1 MQGSATYSRRRYAD
15 ALVENFADCWSALN
29 HDSSLLMDRLLVWSS
44 FQQKEAKL
52 NPGFLS
58 KEEFRLGDVFINIT
72 PDTEGGG
79 NKELKSQH
87 VSSVKASVF
96 CSPSENTL
104 LIGFRYL
111 QNDLF
116 NGITTRIMIL
126 FMREA
131 IQALRQADN
140 AFPALW
146 QLMLCYRGR

>member
-1 MQGSATYSRRRYAD
+1 M
-15 ALVENFADCWSALN
+15 
-29 HDSSLLMDRLLVWSS
+29 
-44 FQQKEAKL
+44 
-52 NPGFLS
+52 
-58 KEEFRLGDVFINIT
+58 FINIT
-72 PDTEGGG
+72 LGARRVG
-79 NKELKSQH
+79 NKELESQH
-87 VSSVKASVF
+87 VSALKGGV
-96 CSPSENTL
+96 CCTPSENTL

-146 QLMLCYRGR
+146 QLMLCYKGR

>member
-1 MQGSATYSRRRYAD
+1 MAEWEVREEVIF
-15 ALVENFADCWSALN
+15 LCEFV
-29 HDSSLLMDRLLVWSS
+29 V
-44 FQQKEAKL
+44 KL
-52 NPGFLS
+52 TLS
-58 KEEFRLGDVFINIT
+58 KYILLPTDKPEHAKTESHFFLCVVVVKGYVRLWVVFINIT
-72 PDTEGGG
+72 LGTKGVR
-79 NKELKSQH
+79 NKELESQH
-87 VSSVKASVF
+87 VSSLKGAV
-96 CSPSENTL
+96 CCTPSENTL

-146 QLMLCYRGR
+146 QLMLCYKGR

>member
-1 MQGSATYSRRRYAD
+1 MLSFQRRNSGWGLY
-15 ALVENFADCWSALN
+15 LLISALI
-29 HDSSLLMDRLLVWSS
+29 LR
-44 FQQKEAKL
+44 
-52 NPGFLS
+52 
-58 KEEFRLGDVFINIT
+58 
-72 PDTEGGG
+72 EG
-79 NKELKSQH
+79 EQRAEVTACQLC
-87 VSSVKASVF
+87 VF

-146 QLMLCYRGR
+146 RLMLCYRGR